1 MLSSSSPA
9 RRTSM
14 FGVDPVDGFTTR
26 RGGEL
31 GATREGG
38 GAAGGGA
45 VGGDAVVSR
54 GGMTAPRGVV
64 SARARVSTALL
75 PPRNASAA
83 PTPPS
88 TTTAP
93 ATIGPNRRLR
103 RGGALRAEGMA
114 ADRRSSSVLA

>member
-14 FGVDPVDGFTTR
+14 FGFDPVGGFTTR

-45 VGGDAVVSR
+45 VGGDTVGCR
-54 GGMTAPRGVV
+54 GGMTPPWGVV
-64 SARARVSTALL
+64 AARAPASTPLL
-75 PPRNASAA
+75 PPPNANAS
-83 PTPPS
+83 P
-88 TTTAP
+88 AP
-93 ATIGPNRRLR
+93 ATTTPPTAPIGATRRV
-103 RGGALRAEGMA
+103 
-114 ADRRSSSVLA
+114 RS

>member
-14 FGVDPVDGFTTR
+14 VGFDPVDGFTTR

-31 GATREGG
+31 GATGEGG
-38 GAAGGGA
+38 GAAGGE
-45 VGGDAVVSR
+45 AVVSR
-54 GGMTAPRGVV
+54 GGMTATRGGV
-64 SARARVSTALL
+64 SARARLAPALL
-75 PPRNASAA
+75 PPHHASAA

-93 ATIGPNRRLR
+93 PPTRPNPRLPRREGP
-103 RGGALRAEGMA
+103 
-114 ADRRSSSVLA
+114 